1 MCCVLID
8 IHVLLFHFF
17 TLSLSP
23 QEYFLT
29 LVPSLFFS
37 FYLVLLVAPGPAAI
51 NLLMMQ
57 QHTYFIC
64 SHAFSLDLSHTF
76 FISFSHTVN
85 RLTLSRTTI
94 ASYSLFSLFLSR
106 TRSPHTHDALT
117 FFTCVC
123 VRSFLFISILCVCL
137 CSSFIDYLNVTT
149 KLDISTS
156 SNKLGFFLMCVFPF
170 ILNISLLFF
179 KRLKLR
185 IFSEFRSRASFSS
198 SYSSSTSSSPSSD
211 TRLFFVIFIV
221 FFGIKAL
228 HYFFAGCYNFNSFLF
243 SLAFSHNYAKH
254 ARALSHQF
262 TLF

>member
-29 LVPSLFFS
+29 LVPSLFS

-76 FISFSHTVN
+76 FISLTHTVN

-106 TRSPHTHDALT
+106 TLTVNTRRSLFLHVCVFAL
-117 FFTCVC
+117 FIFSPFCVC
-123 VRSFLFISILCVCL
+123 VCVL
-137 CSSFIDYLNVTT
+137 
-149 KLDISTS
+149 
-156 SNKLGFFLMCVFPF
+156 P
-170 ILNISLLFF
+170 LL
-179 KRLKLR
+179 
-185 IFSEFRSRASFSS
+185 I
-198 SYSSSTSSSPSSD
+198 
-211 TRLFFVIFIV
+211 I
-221 FFGIKAL
+221 
-228 HYFFAGCYNFNSFLF
+228 
-243 SLAFSHNYAKH
+243 
-254 ARALSHQF
+254 
-262 TLF
+262 

>member
-29 LVPSLFFS
+29 LVPSLFS

-76 FISFSHTVN
+76 FYLSHAHSQQSH
-85 RLTLSRTTI
+85 SRSHDYRFLQFI
-94 ASYSLFSLFLSR
+94 FSLSLSHAHR
-106 TRSPHTHDALT
+106 THTTLT

-123 VRSFLFISILCVCL
+123 VRSFHFFTILCVC
-137 CSSFIDYLNVTT
+137 V
-149 KLDISTS
+149 
-156 SNKLGFFLMCVFPF
+156 CVLP
-170 ILNISLLFF
+170 LL
-179 KRLKLR
+179 
-185 IFSEFRSRASFSS
+185 I
-198 SYSSSTSSSPSSD
+198 
-211 TRLFFVIFIV
+211 I
-221 FFGIKAL
+221 
-228 HYFFAGCYNFNSFLF
+228 
-243 SLAFSHNYAKH
+243 
-254 ARALSHQF
+254 
-262 TLF
+262 

>member
-17 TLSLSP
+17 TLSLFP

-29 LVPSLFFS
+29 LVPSLFS

-76 FISFSHTVN
+76 FISLTHTVN

-106 TRSPHTHDALT
+106 TLTVHTRRSLFLHVCVFAL
-117 FFTCVC
+117 FFLSPFFCVC
-123 VRSFLFISILCVCL
+123 VCVL
-137 CSSFIDYLNVTT
+137 
-149 KLDISTS
+149 
-156 SNKLGFFLMCVFPF
+156 P
-170 ILNISLLFF
+170 LL
-179 KRLKLR
+179 
-185 IFSEFRSRASFSS
+185 I
-198 SYSSSTSSSPSSD
+198 
-211 TRLFFVIFIV
+211 I
-221 FFGIKAL
+221 
-228 HYFFAGCYNFNSFLF
+228 
-243 SLAFSHNYAKH
+243 
-254 ARALSHQF
+254 
-262 TLF
+262 